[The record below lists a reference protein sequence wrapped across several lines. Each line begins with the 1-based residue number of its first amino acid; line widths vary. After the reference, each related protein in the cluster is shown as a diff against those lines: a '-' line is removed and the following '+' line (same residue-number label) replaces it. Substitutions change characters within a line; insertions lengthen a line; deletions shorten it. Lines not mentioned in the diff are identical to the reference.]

1 MGKGELVAL
10 RKNKVLKGA
19 FQIIILVIS
28 VFLINACSLQS
39 NTNHQ
44 SPPKKDESLK
54 ANKPNTPLKWKLP
67 ISIPEGEFFKV
78 GGWLSD
84 DELVY
89 ITNNEQTST
98 LYRYQLSSGKSKVLF
113 KSEYPIGDVQISP
126 SKKNILIQ
134 SAPSSYEGKITIID
148 AQGIEKYSQI
158 IPSYQL
164 AFEWNPYQESQ
175 VLISKFQEDWTFQV
189 LLVDYEHK
197 TTKELS
203 LPQPFLKWISK
214 DKLGY
219 LNWDNNQQK
228 LFAPLMIRSLGDAS
242 EQTIFPKVF
251 QFSAFKNMMM
261 TITVNTQEEK
271 KANYSFYDQKL
282 HLIYDFTI
290 PQLTKFSDWLVP
302 FYDFNEAKQ
311 QFITLRPLKSTEVDT
326 YNEGFQLVAYHLS
339 SKKNTVLLDGLDNE
353 PIALSPSGDV
363 CLYGNR
369 FEKIIDLRTKKIS
382 NIVKE

>member
-1 MGKGELVAL
+1 MVPL
-10 RKNKVLKGA
+10 RKSKVLKGV
-19 FQIIILVIS
+19 FQVLILVIS

-39 NTNHQ
+39 NTNLL
-44 SPPKKDESLK
+44 SPPKKVERSH
-54 ANKPNTPLKWKLP
+54 ANKPNHSFKWKLP
-67 ISIPEGEFFKV
+67 ISIPDGEFFKV

-84 DELVY
+84 DDLVY

-148 AQGIEKYSQI
+148 AQGNEKYSQI

-164 AFEWNPYQESQ
+164 AFEWNPYQETQ

-189 LLVDYEHK
+189 LLVDFEQK
-197 TTKELS
+197 ITKELS
-203 LPQPFLKWISK
+203 LPQPFLKWIGK
-214 DKLGY
+214 DELGY
-219 LNWDNNQQK
+219 LNWDHNQQK
-228 LFAPLMIRSLGDAS
+228 LFAPLVFRSLGDAS
-242 EQTIFPKVF
+242 VQTIFPKVF

-261 TITVNTQEEK
+261 TITVKTQENT

-302 FYDFNEAKQ
+302 YYDFNEAKQ
-311 QFITLRPLKSTEVDT
+311 QFITLRPLKSTEADT
-326 YNEGFQLVAYHLS
+326 YKEGFQLVVYHLN
-339 SKKNTVLLDGLDNE
+339 SKNSTVLLDGLENE
-353 PIALSPSGDV
+353 PISLSPSGDA

-369 FEKIIDLRTKKIS
+369 FEKIIDLPTKKIT